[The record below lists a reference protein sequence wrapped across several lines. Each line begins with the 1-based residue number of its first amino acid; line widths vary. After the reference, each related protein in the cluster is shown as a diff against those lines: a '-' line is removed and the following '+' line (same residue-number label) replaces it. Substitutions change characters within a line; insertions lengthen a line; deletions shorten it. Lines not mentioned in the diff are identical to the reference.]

1 MTDEHHDDLPARL
14 VSPGP
19 GGSGRTSWEVTPK
32 GLSIIEELA
41 GRGCHLTTIA
51 QVLGMHVATLREVR
65 KRDPEVDEA
74 YQRGLVREHDAL
86 VGNLRQAAD
95 EGNVVA
101 SIYLLKAK
109 HALYDQPSPHSA
121 TNVQVNVDN
130 SGVLVVPAKQ
140 SMAEFLEERR
150 AAGMYEG
157 PRIDAVKRI
166 PGQKKPDISEGVL
179 DPETRRSD

>member
-1 MTDEHHDDLPARL
+1 MTDHDNDLPARL
-14 VSPGP
+14 VPPGP
-19 GGSGRTSWEVTPK
+19 GGEGRTRWEVTPK
-32 GLSIIEELA
+32 GLAIIEELA
-41 GRGCHLTTIA
+41 GRGVHLATIA
-51 QVLGMHVATLREVR
+51 RVLGMHRATLNEVR

-74 YQRGLVREHDAL
+74 YQRGLAREHDVL

-95 EGNVVA
+95 EGNIVA

-130 SGVLVVPAKQ
+130 SGVLVVPAKL

-150 AAGMYEG
+150 AAGAYEG
-157 PRIDAVKRI
+157 PRPETVERV
-166 PGQKKPDISEGVL
+166 PGQTIEGVV
-179 DPETRRSD
+179 DPETRRGD

>member
-1 MTDEHHDDLPARL
+1 MTDNQIIPARL
-14 VSPGP
+14 VPP
-19 GGSGRTSWEVTPK
+19 EPDRTGRSHWRVEPE
-32 GLSIIEELA
+32 GLPIVEELA
-41 GRGCHLTTIA
+41 GRGCHVTTIA
-51 QVLGMHVATLREVR
+51 KVLGMSSDAFRDCR
-65 KRDPEVDEA
+65 KRQPEVDEA
-74 YQRGLVREHDAL
+74 YHRGLGREHDAL

-150 AAGMYEG
+150 AAGMYQG
-157 PRIDAVKRI
+157 PRVDAVERV
-166 PGQKKPDISEGVL
+166 PGQRAPDTVEGVL
-179 DPETRRSD
+179 DPETKRGD

>member
-1 MTDEHHDDLPARL
+1 MTDHDNDLPARL

-19 GGSGRTSWEVTPK
+19 GGEGRTRWEVTPK
-32 GLSIIEELA
+32 GLAIIEELA

-74 YQRGLVREHDAL
+74 YQRGLAREHDAL
-86 VGNLRQAAD
+86 VGGLRAAAD
-95 EGNVVA
+95 EGNIVA
-101 SIYLLKAK
+101 AIYLLKSK

-150 AAGMYEG
+150 AAGMYQG
-157 PRIDAVKRI
+157 PRVDAVERV
-166 PGQKKPDISEGVL
+166 PGQTIEGVV
-179 DPETRRSD
+179 DPETRRGD